1 MARRLPRSL
10 PLSITFLLARA
21 SAEIIGPHLLDGTDA
36 PTLHR
41 DIAQSV
47 VSIDDLLTP
56 FAGKKPGLA
65 FRVHADN
72 DAKTTDGGVADAIL
86 AALRETGLPADPAEA
101 VAVLTE
107 SPVPLSITL
116 QFEYLDEAEWP
127 GGVKRLAKAFGETN
141 GRAEVEGGLLLH
153 AYLSTAGAA
162 ALPSHEDLGDILVVQ
177 LSGSKTWTFD
187 DYVVML
193 EPGDGLVIPADT
205 RHAARATVAASL
217 PI

>member
-101 VAVLTE
+101 VAVLTK
-107 SPVPLSITL
+107 SPVPLSTAVRINPRGRVAGWR
-116 QFEYLDEAEWP
+116 QESC
-127 GGVKRLAKAFGETN
+127 GGVRRDERARRSRGRTAAPRLPLDG
-141 GRAEVEGGLLLH
+141 GRRRAPVALGPRRHPRRPARGGQDV
-153 AYLSTAGAA
+153 
-162 ALPSHEDLGDILVVQ
+162 DL
-177 LSGSKTWTFD
+177 
-187 DYVVML
+187 
-193 EPGDGLVIPADT
+193 
-205 RHAARATVAASL
+205 RRR
-217 PI
+217 

>member
-1 MARRLPRSL
+1 MRFNFA
-10 PLSITFLLARA
+10 LSITFLLARA

-41 DIAQSV
+41 AIAQSV
-47 VSIDDLLTP
+47 VSIDDLLAP

-72 DAKTTDGGVADAIL
+72 DAKTVTTDGGVAGAIV

-101 VAVLTE
+101 VAVLTK

-116 QFEYLDEAEWP
+116 QYEYLDEAAWP
-127 GGVKRLAKAFGETN
+127 VGVKDLAEAFGETN

-153 AYLSTAGAA
+153 AYLSTAG
-162 ALPSHEDLGDILVVQ
+162 
-177 LSGSKTWTFD
+177 
-187 DYVVML
+187 
-193 EPGDGLVIPADT
+193 
-205 RHAARATVAASL
+205 
-217 PI
+217 